1 MALVE
6 MYHSGLLRLARSYVN
21 TQQLAEDVVQ
31 ETWVGLIRGIDRFE
45 GRSSLKSWLF
55 TILVNT
61 ARTRGKREARSIP
74 FSSLWDPASEPG
86 EYAVDPSRF
95 VPRGQKAA
103 GQWLRPPERWEASA
117 EEMAL
122 SSETRSQVLLAVDE
136 LPPTQREVI
145 TLRDIEG
152 WTASEVCNA
161 LAISETN
168 QRVLLHRARS
178 RVRAALE
185 KYLERQ

>member
-6 MYHSGLLRLARSYVN
+6 MYYAGLLRLAMSYVN
-21 TQQLAEDVVQ
+21 TRQLAEDVVQ
-31 ETWVGLIRGIDRFE
+31 ETWVGVIKGIEKFE

-61 ARTRGKREARSIP
+61 ARTKGKREARSIP

-86 EYAVDPSRF
+86 EYAVDPGRF
-95 VPRGQKAA
+95 VPAGRKGA
-103 GQWLRPPERWEASA
+103 GQWLDPPGRWEASA
-117 EEMAL
+117 EQMAL
-122 SSETRSQVLLAVDE
+122 ALETRDQVLSAVDE
-136 LPPTQREVI
+136 LPPSQKEVI

-152 WTASEVCNA
+152 WSSSEVCNA
-161 LAISETN
+161 LAITETN

-185 KYLERQ
+185 SYLEGQ